1 MSNLSRVVRTAVIAV
16 AAVLAIGANA
26 EVQVGDV
33 APAFSLAGS
42 DGNTHTLADLKGKYV
57 VVACFPKAFTK
68 G

>member
-1 MSNLSRVVRTAVIAV
+1 MIKLSRVARTAVIAT
-16 AAVLAIGANA
+16 AAMLAVNASA

-42 DGNTHTLADLKGKYV
+42 DGNTHTLAELKGKYV
-57 VVACFPKAFTK
+57 VVAFFPKAFTK